1 MNEKG
6 DVVKDLWQQL
16 RTGKFISSTY
26 FLSKKERIRMTVK
39 RYNFGS
45 GKKIPK
51 REQEYIVSYGKPNFA
66 EREFIKKNDITK
78 TPWMM
83 KAIK

>member
-1 MNEKG
+1 MMNEKG

-16 RTGKFISSTY
+16 RTGKLISSTY
-26 FLSKKERIRMTVK
+26 FFSKKERIRMTVK
-39 RYNFGS
+39 RYGN
-45 GKKIPK
+45 KIPK
-51 REQEYIVSYGKPNFA
+51 KEQEYILTYGKPNFA

>member
-6 DVVKDLWQQL
+6 DIVKELWQQL
-16 RTGKFISSTY
+16 RTGKLISSTY

-39 RYNFGS
+39 RYDFGT

-51 REQEYIVSYGKPNFA
+51 REQEYILSYGKPNFA
-66 EREFIKKNDITK
+66 EREFIKKNPDK
-78 TPWMM
+78 KWMWKEM
-83 KAIK
+83 K